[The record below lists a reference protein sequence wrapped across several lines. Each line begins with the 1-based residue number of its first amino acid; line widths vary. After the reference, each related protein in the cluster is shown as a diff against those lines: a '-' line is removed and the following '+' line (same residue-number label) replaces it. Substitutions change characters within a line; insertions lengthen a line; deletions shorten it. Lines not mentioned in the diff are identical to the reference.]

1 MKIDFERVYFDE
13 EGKYLIF
20 RSKPERFYLL
30 RVMDFNG
37 GLRFGNTIKN
47 PEAIESGSG
56 VIGEYLLTKKEFDLW
71 DTNEEAF
78 NALVTN
84 ISKNAP
90 ADRVLKI
97 YYQLSPEAPQKDLEV
112 NPGQP
117 TETDTNLVEEMK
129 SMFQNERAESIRR
142 FMDFVHGKEDDDIYF
157 IYSGN
162 MNPMFPAI
170 DFEGKMFFAQGE
182 KQAKL
187 ITDSTK
193 IFNNQYRK
201 IGSGEA
207 RDIIENCKRYGVYKI
222 LFCREDGEA
231 FMLDRDEVL
240 GQPCENKWSTYNSN
254 IYNLIIRCIECAK
267 VENPNVKANQMTL
280 TSELSHNIF
289 KSTFLVAAG
298 ISSEGHEKKI
308 LLSTNARALYNEE
321 SFVFSGGEDYSF
333 EDAPDEKLMIRTL
346 VNTQNNT
353 YALPVFTDMKEFNMI
368 FPENTAVPLAVT
380 AEEFYSMK
388 NEQCNIIIMNPPT
401 LGFLFSDEAM
411 EQLRDLSK
419 KPLTMFRP
427 QESDVSSENAE
438 KQTTINI
445 PQMPEPSSTEDILN
459 IVANQ
464 LNRADAV
471 KKENIVKPASQ
482 KAAEEDNEEAASSD
496 EEDTKVADVNS
507 EEAYTE
513 NDTSHKKSGFFSR
526 FKKKN
531 K

>member
-254 IYNLIIRCIECAK
+254 IYNLIIRCIESH
-267 VENPNVKANQMTL
+267 VETVDAGHFYFFSVLVMRLQEDGTKGWRQCQGIKCRNENGH
-280 TSELSHNIF
+280 SHRYTKLAI
-289 KSTFLVAAG
+289 KSTA
-298 ISSEGHEKKI
+298 
-308 LLSTNARALYNEE
+308 
-321 SFVFSGGEDYSF
+321 
-333 EDAPDEKLMIRTL
+333 
-346 VNTQNNT
+346 
-353 YALPVFTDMKEFNMI
+353 
-368 FPENTAVPLAVT
+368 
-380 AEEFYSMK
+380 
-388 NEQCNIIIMNPPT
+388 C
-401 LGFLFSDEAM
+401 
-411 EQLRDLSK
+411 
-419 KPLTMFRP
+419 
-427 QESDVSSENAE
+427 
-438 KQTTINI
+438 
-445 PQMPEPSSTEDILN
+445 
-459 IVANQ
+459 
-464 LNRADAV
+464 
-471 KKENIVKPASQ
+471 
-482 KAAEEDNEEAASSD
+482 SSD
-496 EEDTKVADVNS
+496 ERNRDEHRCHHKRNG
-507 EEAYTE
+507 
-513 NDTSHKKSGFFSR
+513 NDGSG
-526 FKKKN
+526 N
-531 K
+531 LIHGIN